1 MTIAFAGDAEAA
13 AADTNFPYAPAGE
26 AYFLKV
32 RNAKEQ
38 VSKKS
43 GRNMIATEYV
53 IAEGEYEGIHVFNY
67 LTFIEAGA
75 KGHGMTIHALKA
87 HGLPWEGDVE
97 ISASDFTDIMVKV
110 DLGVEEYPVG
120 SKQMKNVIKK
130 FHLPPESEDP
140 NGTAQEPA
148 QAPDEIEAVVEKIE
162 KISPKEQ
169 AFKEAAEKAG
179 FKAKVA
185 PAKPAPAKAA
195 VKKPLPWK
203 KK

>member
-1 MTIAFAGDAEAA
+1 MSPIAFKGNPDSATE
-13 AADTNFPYAPAGE
+13 FPVAPAGKE
-26 AYFLKV
+26 YFLKV
-32 RNAKEQ
+32 KNAQEK
-38 VSKKS
+38 VSKTS

-67 LTFIEAGA
+67 LTFIEDGA

-97 ISASDFTDIMVKV
+97 ISADDFMEGGGILVKC
-110 DLGVEEYPVG
+110 DLDVETYEGKP
-120 SKQMKNVIKK
+120 KNVIKK
-130 FHLPPESEDP
+130 FHLPPSDEEM
-140 NGTAQEPA
+140 GTAQEPA
-148 QAPDEIEAVVEKIE
+148 PEPEPAPVEE

-169 AFKEAAEKAG
+169 AFKEAAVKAG
-179 FKAKVA
+179 L
-185 PAKPAPAKAA
+185 AKPAAVVKHAAKPA

>member
-97 ISASDFTDIMVKV
+97 ISAGDFTDIMVKV

-120 SKQMKNVIKK
+120 SKQFKNVIKK
-130 FHLPPESEDP
+130 FHLPPSDEEM
-140 NGTAQEPA
+140 GTAQEPA
-148 QAPDEIEAVVEKIE
+148 PEPAPEPTV
-162 KISPKEQ
+162 SPKEQ

-179 FKAKVA
+179 FKAKVV
-185 PAKPAPAKAA
+185 PAKPAPAKPA

-203 KK
+203 KSK

>member
-1 MTIAFAGDAEAA
+1 MSIAFAGDAEAA

-26 AYFLKV
+26 GYYLKV

-43 GRNMIATEYV
+43 GRPMIATEYV
-53 IAEGEYEGIHVFNY
+53 IAEGEHEGIHVFNY

-75 KGHGMTIHALKA
+75 KGHGMTIHGLKA

-97 ISASDFTDIMVKV
+97 ISAADFENVMVKV

-130 FHLPPESEDP
+130 FHLPPEDVA
-140 NGTAQEPA
+140 TEPIGGRMMDE
-148 QAPDEIEAVVEKIE
+148 APEPET
-162 KISPKEQ
+162 SPKE
-169 AFKEAAEKAG
+169 AAIVEMAKKAG
-179 FKAKVA
+179 LVKPTATARVV
-185 PAKPAPAKAA
+185 AKPAA

-203 KK
+203 KAK